1 MKAIGIVAGLGLLS
15 LLVIGVKRRGPQ
27 ALAKACH
34 GLMAAR
40 VQEHCGGGQTG
51 AGTACCAAP
60 AGDARED
67 PGETGQPEA
76 CAEAGT
82 EE

>member
-1 MKAIGIVAGLGLLS
+1 MKAIGIVAGLGVLS
-15 LLVIGVKRRGPQ
+15 LLAIGVKRGAPQ

-34 GLMAAR
+34 GLMAAKM
-40 VQEHCGGGQTG
+40 QEHCGGGQAG

-60 AGDARED
+60 AGEAQKD
-67 PGETGQPEA
+67 PGETGQTKA
-76 CAEAGT
+76 CAEACT